1 MNYTKFALSFWHPFG
16 PHAGETMDEIV
27 ARKCRE
33 INANGWTL
41 WSFAYRRMLG
51 AWSAELAGVETVFA
65 FCSEGK
71 NAVDPNDEATEC
83 GSYQLVGESAWRPMP
98 SAIRVTNPGRDLAS
112 AFVVKRISGGPVAP
126 INVEWLSK
134 DGAWRATSVPT
145 RGVYLIRP
153 GGTVAMRRVAIVL
166 ELKPPYLAIV
176 SADSAK

>member
-1 MNYTKFALSFWHPFG
+1 MNYTKFALAFWHPFG

-27 ARKCRE
+27 ARKRRE

-41 WSFAYRRMLG
+41 WSFAYRRMLS
-51 AWSAELAGVETVFA
+51 AWSAELAGVETVLA

-71 NAVDPNDEATEC
+71 NAVDPNDEAVEC
-83 GSYQLVGESAWRPMP
+83 GSYQIVGESARQPIP

-112 AFVVKRISGGPVAP
+112 AFIVKRIGVGPVAP

-176 SADSAK
+176 SADIAK